1 LENKKQTSRE
11 NGRTPFQWDAT
22 TNGGFTT
29 GKPWLKVNPN
39 YAEINAAV
47 QEKDPNS
54 VLNYYRKLVKI
65 RKASPILK
73 YGKYTLLDHDNP
85 NVFAYTREL
94 NDKKVLILLNFTE
107 KEAAFDLG
115 FSTKNTTLILG
126 NYPNKTSLTSNTLRP
141 YESLILELK

>member
-1 LENKKQTSRE
+1 
-11 NGRTPFQWDAT
+11 
-22 TNGGFTT
+22 
-29 GKPWLKVNPN
+29 VNPN
-39 YAEINAAV
+39 FTEINAAA

-65 RKASPILK
+65 RKASPVLQ

-85 NVFAYTREL
+85 NVFAYAREL
-94 NDKKVLILLNFTE
+94 EGKKVVILLNFTE

-126 NYPNKTSLTSNTLRP
+126 NYPMTRSSKSNILRP
-141 YESLILELK
+141 YESLILEIK